1 MFPKKYLPEDKI
13 RQKICQS
20 SPELRALAAKL
31 DQAYIN
37 KERAAQVAEKNLQ
50 RKEDEYAKAKAQE
63 DLMEEKRYLKDL
75 EKKEL
80 LDDQLSKLRY
90 QKQLDD
96 QLQMM
101 EQERGKVF
109 KQFMIEKEQ
118 IDEVVRKIRR
128 ENEEATIKKME
139 KKMATNQQ
147 IEEFKSSQQVWRE
160 IEENRIREENEQI
173 GKFVEYKDHRDEEI
187 KRQTKDRRQLKN
199 ESVIRLA
206 EDMQKQQDIKR
217 EHEDILFELN
227 EGRKLEED
235 NFKDQLEMENNI
247 KKRMYLREANELASK
262 YKKQREEKEKAEE
275 EKYKQM
281 MLEKFANDDKLE
293 QMNAQRRR
301 MKKEEHKRAVQH
313 LLEERKMKR
322 EAEKGQDVEQS
333 KEKEREEEETQ
344 KIIEEERMRL
354 LQQNIDRLVGHIPKG
369 VLSQVDIDA
378 LGGKLKTIYK
388 KESPADPLEELEK
401 KYSQF

>member
-1 MFPKKYLPEDKI
+1 MNFT
-13 RQKICQS
+13 S
-20 SPELRALAAKL
+20 
-31 DQAYIN
+31 
-37 KERAAQVAEKNLQ
+37 
-50 RKEDEYAKAKAQE
+50 
-63 DLMEEKRYLKDL
+63 
-75 EKKEL
+75 
-80 LDDQLSKLRY
+80 RY

-147 IEEFKSSQQVWRE
+147 IKEFKSSQQVWRE
-160 IEENRIREENEQI
+160 IEENRTKEENQQI
-173 GKFVEYKDHRDEEI
+173 SKFVEYKEHRDEEVE
-187 KRQTKDRRQLKN
+187 RQTKDRRQLKN
-199 ESVIRLA
+199 ESVLRLA

-217 EHEDILFELN
+217 EHEEILFELN
-227 EGRKLEED
+227 EGRKLEEE
-235 NFKDQLEMENNI
+235 NYKDHLEMENNI
-247 KKRMYLREANELASK
+247 KKRIYLRESNELAYK
-262 YKKQREEKEKAEE
+262 YRKQREDKEKAEE
-275 EKYKQM
+275 EKYRQM
-281 MLEKFANDDKLE
+281 MLDKFAEDDKLE

-322 EAEKGQDVEQS
+322 EVEKGQEVEQG
-333 KEKEREEEETQ
+333 KEKEREEEENR

-369 VLSQVDIDA
+369 VLSQVCIA
-378 LGGKLKTIYK
+378 NILLIFSLLPT
-388 KESPADPLEELEK
+388 LF
-401 KYSQF
+401 KYTRYHAFCI